1 MKTID
6 LPKKQKPNFDGIGSP
21 ASRDTY
27 CLSSEER
34 FEEEIDTMHKRNL
47 AFFLDLKYC
56 FYRFWNWRKDRRIV
70 QKEST
75 TDEETSAPVIMS
87 TNNNSNAIDSAF
99 ADLAALA
106 PTPPTIQDN
115 SNTTTPVTSQLDNNN
130 TSTTT
135 TSNLSSTT
143 LNETDVVQLEST
155 LGQVQQTVQWYSEA
169 LNAYIEA
176 IKNKIFNK

>member
-1 MKTID
+1 MFTSS
-6 LPKKQKPNFDGIGSP
+6 L
-21 ASRDTY
+21 
-27 CLSSEER
+27 LSTFS
-34 FEEEIDTMHKRNL
+34 L
-47 AFFLDLKYC
+47 
-56 FYRFWNWRKDRRIV
+56 
-70 QKEST
+70 S
-75 TDEETSAPVIMS
+75 
-87 TNNNSNAIDSAF
+87 F

-143 LNETDVVQLEST
+143 LNENDVVQLEST

-176 IKNKIFNK
+176 TKNLKMIHSLNFSTGPHKTAIL